1 MTTQNRSRRGMV
13 KYEKNPFIKTAVD
26 NIKSGVKQI
35 KGSTSDRMMVLNQ
48 NSGEVIAG
56 GVGFVHYAEVDKT
69 QFIKLYVNGVKAI
82 KELTSAG
89 TKVFEILFREVQ
101 KNKESD
107 EVWLA
112 FNLIDQEDTPI
123 SESTFYRGMKEIIEK
138 KFIAE
143 SNVQNRYFL
152 NPDFIFNGNKM
163 TFVKAYML
171 KENENIPKVDF
182 NGNPI
187 QDSSGEE

>member
-1 MTTQNRSRRGMV
+1 MV
-13 KYEKNPFIKTAVD
+13 
-26 NIKSGVKQI
+26 G
-35 KGSTSDRMMVLNQ
+35 
-48 NSGEVIAG
+48 
-56 GVGFVHYAEVDKT
+56 
-69 QFIKLYVNGVKAI
+69 
-82 KELTSAG
+82 
-89 TKVFEILFREVQ
+89 
-101 KNKESD
+101 
-107 EVWLA
+107 

-187 QDSSGEE
+187 QDNSGEE

>member
-1 MTTQNRSRRGMV
+1 V

-35 KGSTSDRMMVLNQ
+35 KGSSSDRMMVLNQ

-112 FNLIDQEDTPI
+112 FNLIDQQDTPI

-143 SNVQNRYFL
+143 SNVVNRYFL

-171 KENENIPKVDF
+171 KENENINKVDL
-182 NGNPI
+182 NGNSL
-187 QDSSGEE
+187 QENGENE